1 MTYQT
6 VLGVS
11 GIMNKEQ
18 RMVKDWHRKFGVLIN
33 EKPKMIDR
41 ETRHLRLSLIR
52 EEFQEFEEACSAGD
66 IVKVADAL
74 GDLLYVVY
82 GSAVS
87 FGIDLEPV
95 FEEIHRSNMS
105 KGDPEVI
112 KAANGK
118 VLRNKNYSPPN
129 LVPLI
134 SKQIR
139 PR

>member
-1 MTYQT
+1 
-6 VLGVS
+6 
-11 GIMNKEQ
+11 MNKEQ
-18 RMVKDWHRKFGVLIN
+18 RMVKDWHRRFGVLVN
-33 EKPKMIDR
+33 EKPEMVDK
-41 ETRHLRLSLIR
+41 ETRYLRVSLMR

-95 FEEIHRSNMS
+95 FDEIHRSNMS

-112 KAANGK
+112 KAPNGK
-118 VLRNKNYSPPN
+118 VLRNKNYSPPD
-129 LVPLI
+129 LVSLI
-134 SKQIR
+134 LKQSR
-139 PR
+139 FRS

>member
-1 MTYQT
+1 
-6 VLGVS
+6 
-11 GIMNKEQ
+11 MNKQQ

-33 EKPKMIDR
+33 EYPKMIDK
-41 ETRHLRLSLIR
+41 ETQYLRVSLMR
-52 EEFQEFEEACSAGD
+52 EEFQEFDEACAVGD

-95 FEEIHRSNMS
+95 FDEIHRSNMS

-112 KAANGK
+112 KAPTGK
-118 VLRNKNYSPPN
+118 VLRNKNYSPPD
-129 LVPLI
+129 LASLI
-134 SKQIR
+134 LKQIR
-139 PR
+139 SGS